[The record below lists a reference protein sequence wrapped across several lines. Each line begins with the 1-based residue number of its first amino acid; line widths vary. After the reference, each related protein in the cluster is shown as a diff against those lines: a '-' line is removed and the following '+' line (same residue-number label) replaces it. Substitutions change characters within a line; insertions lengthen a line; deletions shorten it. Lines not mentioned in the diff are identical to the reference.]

1 MEQTEWKEWE
11 FPSVYEITRMI
22 AEAKGDPE

>member
-1 MEQTEWKEWE
+1 MDKNEWSEWE

-22 AEAKGDPE
+22 AEAKEKS